1 MSLMGEKQSHENKKK
16 KRVSFSLQQKMLK
29 SLTPKRLE
37 AATVSLVQ
45 IQKTDIKPSMKNEN
59 RSIKKS
65 VTKHV

>member
-1 MSLMGEKQSHENKKK
+1 MKTRKK